1 VLPHDVLSPRSFA
14 LSRCP
19 TCHRRLL
26 DGASCPTDGGEAT
39 LPPPAPVTPPPELP
53 GYRLTRPLGGGG
65 FATVWEAWPEAGG
78 EAIAVKIGSA
88 ATARA
93 RARFARE
100 AEVLAQLDTAYVPAI
115 HGQGELPDGRPY
127 LIQELLR
134 SQPLSVLLARLP
146 APPPVHWIHGIFTA
160 LLASLKA
167 LHARGIVHGDL
178 KPEHV
183 FLDIGTTPAAAG
195 NEPGEPRHVPAVRLI
210 DFGLVDAEPREAA
223 PDSATAAGTVEY
235 MAPEQFDGHTSPRT
249 DIYAAGVILYEM
261 LTLRVPFSGS
271 RAQIEYGHRTLRP
284 PVPASLAA
292 VPDALAAVC
301 LACLSKDP
309 AERPADVQALQQRF
323 EAACAEAQ
331 AIPEA
336 MPQAGTGQQYAM
348 ESRSQRVLLGSSQL
362 VVLLAAD
369 VEHDDGGVDTIITRH
384 RGLVARQQ
392 GTRYVCGFSGVEQA
406 QPMDNA
412 MAAAQALMA
421 AYGARVALHLAQL
434 TVRRGRRGL
443 RFYGIAVEMPEHW
456 LPAGPWRD
464 LVLTRAFAD
473 ALPADAARPNPDLA
487 GFHRLVAR
495 DEQEAGPAAGDQHV
509 ELIGRA
515 AVLAAARASVDAAR
529 AHASPA
535 LFTLHGD
542 NGLGKSR
549 MAHELV
555 ERMAQWWP
563 EARVVFARPQRTSRD
578 HAHRSL
584 AAQLAQLGAGRRA
597 RDSSDVARRPA
608 EPADG
613 AQALG
618 EALRSAAAAAP
629 LVFVLDDAHLAESNM
644 LDAIEYATLDGED
657 IPLWI
662 AVCAHSQMLRRR
674 PRWGERAQRHD
685 EIELGPLSEQ
695 DAMELAAALLRPA
708 EYTPAAALRQLAQWS
723 GGNPQV
729 LTALVQWL
737 VRDGIV
743 RQRQPQSSQGAHGP
757 GGAQGS
763 GTWYLDTARLTRLP
777 ASPAAQWLATRTLE
791 ALLPEL
797 SACLQLCAV
806 LGSELTR
813 DELAWVQ
820 SEMLRAGATST
831 AVDPDVGLAELER
844 RGFVSPLHDGAW
856 AFQQVAFQKAVYV
869 LVEPGDRARIH
880 QAALAF
886 WRTQPQDQ
894 ERVLE
899 ALARHAMAVGAKD
912 QAAHA
917 YRALGDRARAQHRDV
932 DAEQHYSVALDFV
945 AADDHAPRAHL
956 LGARGKARYRLQRC
970 AEAQTDLCAAQEHA
984 RALGDVRLEV
994 ALVLEEATALD
1005 WAERFTE
1012 SEQQNQRAGA
1022 MLEHLDDQVLL
1033 ARHTAALGRSL
1044 FRKGQMHEA
1053 AEQLERAEA
1062 LAAAC
1067 GDRETRIVALLL
1079 LGPSLVCVNQLA
1091 AAESAF
1097 EQVIALC
1104 EADGDRL
1111 HLCASYS
1118 NRSFLWAA
1126 RRSLS
1131 GLIADLRRTL
1141 ELAREIGQPMAER
1154 VAAHNLAEYLHWSG
1168 KWTRALS
1175 LARRALALQRFL
1187 PEPVASDVLLL
1198 ARIHAA
1204 LGDRAQAHSVL
1215 MSARTLLQKGV
1226 PPRGEQLAIRMLD
1239 LFLNHNQEPRERT
1252 AGWNELVA
1260 AAGSELPGEELLEIH
1275 YFRARAAADAR
1286 QWQEAAAVVMDAR
1299 GLLVEYPVWREPF
1312 DELIRRV
1319 EAHRGD

>member
-1 VLPHDVLSPRSFA
+1 VHQ
-14 LSRCP
+14 
-19 TCHRRLL
+19 
-26 DGASCPTDGGEAT
+26 
-39 LPPPAPVTPPPELP
+39 PAPVTPPPELR

-65 FATVWEAWPEAGG
+65 FATVWEAWPDAGG
-78 EAIAVKIGSA
+78 EAVAVKIGSA

-146 APPPVHWIHGIFTA
+146 GPPPLHWIHGIFSA
-160 LLASLKA
+160 LLASLEA

-183 FLDIGTTPAAAG
+183 FLDVGAPAGGAGAAAG
-195 NEPGEPRHVPAVRLI
+195 GPRRVPAVRLI
-210 DFGLVDAEPREAA
+210 DFGLVDAEPREAAA

-261 LTLRVPFSGS
+261 LTLRVPFSGG
-271 RAQIEYGHRTLRP
+271 RAQIEYGHRALRP
-284 PVPASLAA
+284 PMPGSLAA

-309 AERPADVQALQQRF
+309 GERPAGVQALQQRF
-323 EAACAEAQ
+323 TAACAEAQ

-336 MPQAGTGQQYAM
+336 MPQTGTGQQYAM

-369 VEHDDGGVDTIITRH
+369 VAHDDGGVDTVITRH

-443 RFYGIAVEMPEHW
+443 RFYGIAVETPEHW

-464 LVLTRAFAD
+464 LVLTQAFAD
-473 ALPADAARPNPDLA
+473 ALPADAVRPSPDVA

-495 DEQEAGPAAGDQHV
+495 DEREAGPAAGDPHV

-515 AVLAAARASVDAAR
+515 AALAAARASVDEAR
-529 AHASPA
+529 GQASPA

-563 EARVVFARPQRTSRD
+563 EARVVFARAQRMSRD

-584 AAQLAQLGAGRRA
+584 ATQLAQLGAGRRA
-597 RDSSDVARRPA
+597 RDGSDASRRPTD
-608 EPADG
+608 PADS

-618 EALRSAAAAAP
+618 EALRAAAAAGP
-629 LVFVLDDAHLAESNM
+629 LVVVLDDAHHAQSSK

-685 EIELGPLSEQ
+685 DIELGPLSEP
-695 DAMELAAALLRPA
+695 DAMDLAAALLRPA

-723 GGNPQV
+723 GCNPQV

-743 RQRQPQSSQGAHGP
+743 RQRQYPQ
-757 GGAQGS
+757 GAQGPEGAQS
-763 GTWYLDTARLTRLP
+763 PGTWYLDTARLTHLP

-820 SEMLRAGATST
+820 NEMLRVGAASTS
-831 AVDPDVGLAELER
+831 VDPDVGLAELER

-869 LVEPGDRARIH
+869 LVEAGDRARIH
-880 QAALAF
+880 RAALAF

-899 ALARHAMAVGAKD
+899 ALARHAMAVDAKD

-917 YRALGDRARAQHRDV
+917 YRTLGDRARAQHRDV
-932 DAEQHYSVALDFV
+932 DAEQHYSGALDFV
-945 AADDHAPRAHL
+945 AVDDHAQRAHL

-970 AEAQTDLCAAQEHA
+970 AEAQTDICAAQEHA
-984 RALGDVRLEV
+984 RALGDVRLEA
-994 ALVLEEATALD
+994 ALLLEEATALD

-1022 MLEHLDDQVLL
+1022 MLDRLDDQVLL

-1044 FRKGQMHEA
+1044 FRKAQMHEA
-1053 AEQLERAEA
+1053 AERLERAEA

-1079 LGPSLVCVNQLA
+1079 RGPSLVCINQLT

-1111 HLCASYS
+1111 HLCAAYS

-1168 KWTRALS
+1168 KWPRALS

-1187 PEPVASDVLLL
+1187 PAPVASDVLLL

-1204 LGDRAQAHSVL
+1204 LGDRAQAHTVL
-1215 MSARTLLQKGV
+1215 MSARSLLQKGV
-1226 PPRGEQLAIRMLD
+1226 PARNEALAMRMLD
-1239 LFLNHNQEPRERT
+1239 LFLDQDREARERT

-1260 AAGSELPGEELLEIH
+1260 EAGSELPGEELLEIH

-1286 QWQEAAAVVMDAR
+1286 QWQEAAGVLADAR

-1319 EAHRGD
+1319 AAHRPD

>member
-1 VLPHDVLSPRSFA
+1 MAAPQQ
-14 LSRCP
+14 
-19 TCHRRLL
+19 
-26 DGASCPTDGGEAT
+26 
-39 LPPPAPVTPPPELP
+39 PAPVTPPPELR
-53 GYRLTRPLGGGG
+53 GYRLTRSLGGGG
-65 FATVWEAWPEAGG
+65 FATVWEAWPDAGG
-78 EAIAVKIGSA
+78 PAVAVKIGSA

-100 AEVLAQLDTAYVPAI
+100 AEVLAQLESVYVPAF

-127 LIQELLR
+127 LIQELLH
-134 SQPLSVLLARLP
+134 SQPLAVLLAGLP
-146 APPPVHWIHGIFTA
+146 GPPSVRWVQDVFTA
-160 LLASLKA
+160 LLASLEA

-183 FLDIGTTPAAAG
+183 FLDAGAHAAG
-195 NEPGEPRHVPAVRLI
+195 AGAEPGESWPVPAVRLI
-210 DFGLVDAEPREAA
+210 DFGLVDAEPRGAAA

-235 MAPEQFDGHTSPRT
+235 MAPEQFAGHTSPGT

-261 LTLRVPFSGS
+261 LTLRVPFAGS
-271 RAQIEYGHRTLRP
+271 RAQIEYGHRALRP

-301 LACLSKDP
+301 LDCLSKDP
-309 AERPADVQALQQRF
+309 GERPAGVQALRQRF
-323 EAACAEAQ
+323 TAACAEAQ

-348 ESRSQRVLLGSSQL
+348 ESRSQRMLLGSSQL

-369 VEHDDGGVDTIITRH
+369 IQSDDGGVDTIVTRH

-406 QPMDNA
+406 QPMDSA
-412 MAAAQALMA
+412 VAAAQALMA
-421 AYGARVALHLAQL
+421 VYGARVALHLAQL

-443 RFYGIAVEMPEHW
+443 RFYGSAVEMPEHW

-464 LVLTRAFAD
+464 LVLSQAFAD
-473 ALPADAARPNPDLA
+473 ALPAQAVRPSPDVA
-487 GFHRLVAR
+487 GFHRLAAR
-495 DEQEAGPAAGDQHV
+495 DEQEAAPAAADPHV
-509 ELIGRA
+509 ELIGRGVA
-515 AVLAAARASVDAAR
+515 LAAARASVDAAR
-529 AHASPA
+529 GQASPA

-549 MAHELV
+549 MAQELV

-563 EARVVFARPQRTSRD
+563 EARVVFARAQRMSRE
-578 HAHRSL
+578 HAQYSL
-584 AAQLAQLGAGRRA
+584 ASQLAPLAQLGAGRRA
-597 RDSSDVARRPA
+597 RDSSDAARV
-608 EPADG
+608 PADPG
-613 AQALG
+613 DSAQALG
-618 EALRSAAAAAP
+618 AALRAAAAVAP
-629 LVFVLDDAHLAESNM
+629 LVVVLDDAHHAESTM
-644 LDAIEYATLDGED
+644 LDAIEYATLDGDD

-685 EIELGPLSEQ
+685 AIELGPLSEQ

-708 EYTPAAALRQLAQWS
+708 EYTPAAARRQLAQWS
-723 GGNPQV
+723 GCNPQV

-743 RQRQPQSSQGAHGP
+743 RQRPQGAHGP
-757 GGAQGS
+757 EGAHAS
-763 GTWYLDTARLTRLP
+763 TWYLDTARLTRLP

-820 SEMLRAGATST
+820 DEMRRSDAASTS
-831 AVDPDVGLAELER
+831 VDPDVGLAELER
-844 RGFVSPLHDGAW
+844 RGFVAPLHDGAW

-869 LVEPGDRARIH
+869 LVEDADRARIH
-880 QAALAF
+880 GTALAF
-886 WRTQPQDQ
+886 WRTQPQD
-894 ERVLE
+894 EDRVLE
-899 ALARHAMAVGAKD
+899 ALARHAMALGAEG

-917 YRALGDRARAQHRDV
+917 YRTLGDRARAQHRDV
-932 DAEQHYSVALDFV
+932 DAEQHYSVALELV
-945 AADDHAPRAHL
+945 PADDHAQRAHV
-956 LGARGKARYRLQRC
+956 LGARGRARYRVQRC
-970 AEAQTDLCAAQEHA
+970 AEAQTDICAAQEHA
-984 RALGDVRLEV
+984 RAVGDVRLEV
-994 ALVLEEATALD
+994 ALLLEEATALD

-1012 SEQQNQRAGA
+1012 SAQQNQRAGA
-1022 MLEHLDDQVLL
+1022 MLAHLDDPVLL

-1053 AEQLERAEA
+1053 AERLERAEA
-1062 LAAAC
+1062 LASAC

-1079 LGPSLVCVNQLA
+1079 LGPSLVCVNQLT

-1097 EQVIALC
+1097 EQVMALC

-1111 HLCASYS
+1111 HLCAAYS
-1118 NRSFLWAA
+1118 NRGYLWSA

-1168 KWTRALS
+1168 KWPRALS

-1187 PEPVASDVLLL
+1187 PEPVASDALLL

-1204 LGDRAQAHSVL
+1204 LGDRAQAHTVL
-1215 MSARTLLQKGV
+1215 VSARNLLQRGI
-1226 PPRGEQLAIRMLD
+1226 PPRSEELALRMLD
-1239 LFLNHNQEPRERT
+1239 LFLDQEQEAREH
-1252 AGWNELVA
+1252 AAWNDLVA
-1260 AAGSELPGEELLEIH
+1260 AAGAELPGEELLEIH
-1275 YFRARAAADAR
+1275 YFRARAAADAQ
-1286 QWQEAAAVVMDAR
+1286 QWQTAAAVVMDAR
-1299 GLLVEYPVWREPF
+1299 GLLAEYPVWREPF
-1312 DELIRRV
+1312 DELVQRV
-1319 EAHRGD
+1319 EAHLAG